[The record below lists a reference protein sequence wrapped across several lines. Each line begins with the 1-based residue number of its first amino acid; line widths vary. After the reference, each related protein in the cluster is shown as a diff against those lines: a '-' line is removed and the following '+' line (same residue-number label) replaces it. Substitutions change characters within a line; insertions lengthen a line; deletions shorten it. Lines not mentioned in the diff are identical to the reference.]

1 MVALFF
7 LDSTEKNLY
16 HGKQTEIN
24 TLGADVNQEFPIPWT
39 PLYIILTLQLFVIT
53 VIYEVGKYNTYTYGY
68 LPSITFW
75 NASLSC
81 INLVYKLPL
90 SFYLNMGV
98 KYLVMK
104 NIVIA

>member
-1 MVALFF
+1 MVAFF
-7 LDSTEKNLY
+7 FGLDRKNLY

-24 TLGADVNQEFPIPWT
+24 TLGADVNQEFHIPWT
-39 PLYIILTLQLFVIT
+39 PLYIILTLQSFVIT
-53 VIYEVGKYNTYTYGY
+53 VIYEVGKYNTYKYGY

-75 NASLSC
+75 NASFSC
-81 INLVYKLPL
+81 INLVYMFPL